1 LSSTF
6 AFAET
11 LIISG
16 KSHSLRLNIATIN
29 MSGHQV
35 EFIFTTYDGNRYA
48 YPYYYDSAIGMIHYS
63 NEMKKIGSTYYTDYY
78 SFLNGTIDD
87 YGEIALN
94 FQSNDS
100 DNNGIDDICE
110 IEKSVNTTVTGNWY
124 SYTGKGGNI
133 SGTVIRNKDSQ
144 RGYFNLLI
152 KNTWAGD
159 IPATSEFH
167 VGTLS
172 GTATYSKATG
182 IITVDYKTKFRTES
196 PLNQLQTS
204 FEVVNNDTVRIFGKD
219 FFPTASFAR
228 SGNIYSATVS
238 LSDGGFDTFWPDYQK
253 WFIEIKDSNDRDK
266 DGIPDFSDTENNR
279 DKIHLPFLPLLLE

>member
-1 LSSTF
+1 
-6 AFAET
+6 
-11 LIISG
+11 
-16 KSHSLRLNIATIN
+16 
-29 MSGHQV
+29 MSGNQV
-35 EFIFTTYDGNRYA
+35 DFIFTTYDGNRYTF
-48 YPYYYDSAIGMIHYS
+48 PYYNDIALSMVRCSG
-63 NEMKKIGSTYYTDYY
+63 EMKKIGSTYYTDYY

-87 YGEIALN
+87 YGEIVLN
-94 FQSNDS
+94 FQNNDS

-110 IEKSVNTTVTGNWY
+110 IEKSVNTAVTGNWY
-124 SYTGKGGNI
+124 SHLGDSGNI

-182 IITVDYKTKFRTES
+182 LITVDYKTKFSTES
-196 PLNQLQTS
+196 SLNQLQTS
-204 FEVVNNDTVRIFGKD
+204 FDVVNNDTVQILGKD
-219 FFPTASFAR
+219 FFPTTSFSR
-228 SGNIYSATVS
+228 SGNIYSATVT

-253 WFIEIKDSNDRDK
+253 WFIEIKDINDRDK
-266 DGIPDFSDTENNR
+266 DGIPDFSDKENNR